1 MVENEFKLILSVEQ
15 YERIKAEFE
24 WDSVVEQTNFYYDS
38 DSLELSER
46 HITCRVRRIDGEHF
60 LQMKLPNGAA
70 YSRIEVESPLGGIL
84 PEVITSAEMESL
96 CGAENLPEVKK
107 LGSLKTTRLCRHF
120 DGAEIDLDKS
130 EYFGKTDYELE
141 IEFTDEQTAR
151 GLLEKIRT
159 IAGITQCS
167 EVCRG
172 KIRRFLDEYLKT
184 K

>member
-1 MVENEFKLILSVEQ
+1 
-15 YERIKAEFE
+15 
-24 WDSVVEQTNFYYDS
+24 
-38 DSLELSER
+38 
-46 HITCRVRRIDGEHF
+46 
-60 LQMKLPNGAA
+60 MKLPNGAA
-70 YSRIEVESPLGGIL
+70 YSRIEVESPLGGILPEVITSAEMESLCGAENL